1 MVGIICISD
10 STCIEYYDRDGDSL
24 LVECLQS
31 APLNEV
37 SFIQMEVF
45 CITGICVSTCSL
57 WTFRLTSLE
66 SVIASNL

>member
-10 STCIEYYDRDGDSL
+10 STCIEYSDRDGDSL

-45 CITGICVSTCSL
+45 CINNWHLCKYLQPLDI
-57 WTFRLTSLE
+57 
-66 SVIASNL
+66 